1 MKKILVVE
9 DDFALADNLQAL
21 LRAKGYEVHFAPDG
35 TAAVEAARKVLPDVV
50 LLDVLIPKLGGFDV
64 CRVLRSEERT
74 KAIKVIMVTGLG
86 RVADVD
92 QAFAAGAADY
102 LVKPFD
108 TDRLL
113 KKIEKVLGREPK

>member
-35 TAAVEAARKVLPDVV
+35 IAAVEAARKALPDVV

-74 KAIKVIMVTGLG
+74 KGIKIIMVTGLG

-92 QAFAAGAADY
+92 QAFAAGASDY

-113 KKIEKVLGREPK
+113 KKIEKVLAQTPK

>member
-1 MKKILVVE
+1 MRKILVVE

-21 LRAKGYEVHFAPDG
+21 FRAKGYEVHFAPDG
-35 TAAVEAARKVLPDVV
+35 TAAVEAARKLLPDVV

-74 KAIKVIMVTGLG
+74 KGIKIIMVTGLG

-92 QAFAAGAADY
+92 QAFEAGASDY

-113 KKIEKVLGREPK
+113 KKIEKVLAQTPK

>member
-1 MKKILVVE
+1 MKKVLVVE

-35 TAAVEAARKVLPDVV
+35 TAAVEAARKLLPDLV

-74 KAIKVIMVTGLG
+74 KGIKIIMVTGLG

-92 QAFAAGAADY
+92 QAFAAGASDY

-108 TDRLL
+108 TERLL
-113 KKIEKVLGREPK
+113 KKIEKVLAQTPK